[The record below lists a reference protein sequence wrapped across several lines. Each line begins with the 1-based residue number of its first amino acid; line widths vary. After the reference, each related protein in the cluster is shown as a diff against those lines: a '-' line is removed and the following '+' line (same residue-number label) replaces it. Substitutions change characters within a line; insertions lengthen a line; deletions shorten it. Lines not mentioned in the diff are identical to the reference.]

1 MENISSYF
9 FSIGLWQILYLS
21 IFSFFLVP
29 FTLVSDEKI
38 NRKEEGRS
46 LFHYML
52 FRKSLTHNENR
63 LSAILNRK
71 KPIQVCPGIQTRPA
85 WAEYH
90 CPTTCAPQ
98 RLLFSLGSIFCDR
111 LADQQDDPGSQH
123 PPQRRR
129 ARQDQGFRVRH
140 QPLPQLELQPRRR
153 VLRHREDQKVRCQDR
168 AGHGLQRRLRPLHS
182 RRHSVNL

>member
-1 MENISSYF
+1 MWKTSVLTLLASVFIFLFFYFSWLLLHSYLMKR
-9 FSIGLWQILYLS
+9 S
-21 IFSFFLVP
+21 
-29 FTLVSDEKI
+29 TRKK
-38 NRKEEGRS
+38 KEEHS
-46 LFHYML
+46 PFHYMF
-52 FRKSLTHNENR
+52 FRKSLTHNENS
-63 LSAILNRK
+63 LTAILNRK
-71 KPIQVCPGIQTRPA
+71 KPIQVHPGVQTRPA

-98 RLLFSLGSIFCDR
+98 HLQFSLRSIFCHR

-140 QPLPQLELQPRRR
+140 QPLPQLELQPWRR

-168 AGHGLQRRLRPLHS
+168 AGDGLQRRLRPLHS